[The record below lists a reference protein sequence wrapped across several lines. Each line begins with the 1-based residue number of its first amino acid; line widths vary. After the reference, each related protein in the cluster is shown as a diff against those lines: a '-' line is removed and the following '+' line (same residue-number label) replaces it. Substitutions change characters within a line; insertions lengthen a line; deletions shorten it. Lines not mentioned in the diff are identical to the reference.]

1 MKINDEKDLE
11 GISLEATFGRVLR
24 VLRRQKG
31 LSQEELGFESGYHR
45 TYVSLLERG
54 LKSPSLK
61 TMFNISK
68 ALTIETSE
76 LIKKVEVKNR
86 EFLRNRGAH
95 RS

>member
-1 MKINDEKDLE
+1 MKMNDKKDLE

-24 VLRRQKG
+24 VLRQQKG

-54 LKSPSLK
+54 LKSPSLQ
-61 TMFNISK
+61 TVFNISK

-76 LIKKVEVKNR
+76 LIKKVEAKNR
-86 EFLRNRGAH
+86 DFLRNRVAR

>member
-1 MKINDEKDLE
+1 M
-11 GISLEATFGRVLR
+11 EATFGRVLR
-24 VLRRQKG
+24 VLRQQKG

-54 LKSPSLK
+54 LKSPSLQ
-61 TMFNISK
+61 TVFNISK

-76 LIKKVEVKNR
+76 LIKKVEAKNR
-86 EFLRNRGAH
+86 DFLRNRVAR